1 MKGSDI
7 FMTQDVF
14 VEAHISDLHF
24 GVIDPLTEYNIL
36 TKQFLDYL
44 DSMNVLDIVSVNG
57 DIFDHKL
64 MANSDAVMYTMHFMY
79 RLIDICKRKNSTLIL
94 ISGTAS
100 HDADQ
105 LKLFYPLVNTRG
117 CDIRIVLEAQFLF
130 VKGKKILCIPELYN
144 MGEKYYSKLLFDS
157 GTYDSCYM
165 HGTFKGAI
173 RNKNE
178 HDLDSNREPVFDMED
193 FRCCLGPIISGHNH
207 VNSIYKKH
215 FHYCGSPIR
224 WCFGEE
230 NDKGFLILIH
240 NIHTRQYIVHLEP
253 IYSFIYSTINLDD
266 ILNTDPQNII
276 RHIENLK
283 NNGIDKLRVIFTKN
297 DVEKIALI
305 KNYFHNKRDIKIKTD
320 FELTNIEEKLEEMN
334 TQFTQYSYLFDKNLS
349 ATEKLVQYI
358 NQEENS
364 TIWTAES
371 LTKFIKELKNI

>member
-1 MKGSDI
+1 
-7 FMTQDVF
+7 
-14 VEAHISDLHF
+14 
-24 GVIDPLTEYNIL
+24 
-36 TKQFLDYL
+36 
-44 DSMNVLDIVSVNG
+44 
-57 DIFDHKL
+57 
-64 MANSDAVMYTMHFMY
+64 
-79 RLIDICKRKNSTLIL
+79 
-94 ISGTAS
+94 
-100 HDADQ
+100 
-105 LKLFYPLVNTRG
+105 
-117 CDIRIVLEAQFLF
+117 
-130 VKGKKILCIPELYN
+130 

-276 RHIENLK
+276 HHIENLK